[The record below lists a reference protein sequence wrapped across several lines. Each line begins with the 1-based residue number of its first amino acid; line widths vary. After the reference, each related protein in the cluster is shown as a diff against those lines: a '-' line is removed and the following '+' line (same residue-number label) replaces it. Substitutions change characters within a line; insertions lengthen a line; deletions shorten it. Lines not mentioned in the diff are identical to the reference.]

1 MKVIIDERE
10 RELYDKS
17 YSIVQANN
25 TYVVLSKE
33 VLPLGDIFITTDENK
48 HVMLIERKTLQDLL
62 ASIKDGRYE
71 EQSYRLMH
79 SSGLPPHSIL
89 YIIEGQLSQLRS
101 NIERKIVYSALTSL
115 NFFKGFSV
123 IRTNNVNE
131 TAEYIVWMSEKI
143 ERNFLKCVFPYY
155 LQPQYCKY
163 MQMPDD
169 IDKQIENGLTLED
182 VEDVEDVEKTKETNE
197 TKETKETA
205 TLENTLRTEHNSML
219 PSIKTAEISPK
230 KGELFTYPQE
240 VLDKQQ
246 TEFSAANYCNVVK
259 KVKKDNVTPEN
270 IGEIILCQI
279 PGISSVTAIAIMKNF
294 SSFPDCIKQLQDNP
308 DCLNNIVYETK
319 GKIRKISKS
328 CVENIKKYLL

>member
-71 EQSYRLMH
+71 EQSYRLTH

-163 MQMPDD
+163 MQMPDEITNKMKD
-169 IDKQIENGLTLED
+169 DSLELED
-182 VEDVEDVEKTKETNE
+182 IE
-197 TKETKETA
+197 ETA
-205 TLENTLRTEHNSML
+205 TLENTLRTQHNSML

-230 KGELFTYPQE
+230 RGELFTYPQE

-294 SSFPDCIKQLQDNP
+294 SSFPEFIKQIQYNP
-308 DCLNNIVYETK
+308 DCLNNIVCETK
-319 GKIRKISKS
+319 GKTRKISKN
-328 CVENIKKYLL
+328 CVDNIKKYLL

>member
-71 EQSYRLMH
+71 EQSYRLTH

-163 MQMPDD
+163 MQMPDEITNKMND
-169 IDKQIENGLTLED
+169 DTLEL
-182 VEDVEDVEKTKETNE
+182 EDIE
-197 TKETKETA
+197 ETA

-219 PSIKTAEISPK
+219 PSIKPAEISPK
-230 KGELFTYPQE
+230 RGELFTYPQE

-294 SSFPDCIKQLQDNP
+294 SSFPEFIKQIQNNP
-308 DCLNNIVYETK
+308 DCLNNIVCETK